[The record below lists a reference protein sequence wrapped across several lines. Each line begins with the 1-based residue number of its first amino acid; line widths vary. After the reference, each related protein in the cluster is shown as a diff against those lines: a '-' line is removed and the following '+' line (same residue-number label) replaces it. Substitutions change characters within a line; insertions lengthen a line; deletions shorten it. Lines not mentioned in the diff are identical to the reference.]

1 MEPFSTLPSDRAA
14 HAGRLPWPTPDEL
27 DPPRR
32 AVYDRIVGGPRG
44 DGAPAFALTDRHGR
58 LHGPFNALL
67 VAPEVG
73 DAVQALG
80 AALRYRTQ
88 LSDRCREL
96 AILAVAAAHDSD
108 FEWYAHTA
116 VGRRVGL
123 SEPVLAALRA
133 GRIPRDHLDGV
144 EVVALEV
151 THELIARRDLAEDAY
166 AAAVD
171 ALGLEQLAELIT
183 LVGYYQLLA
192 LVLEVWRTPLPTEA
206 STAAD
211 APSSPPGRSPGRE

>member
-44 DGAPAFALTDRHGR
+44 DGEPAFALTDGQGR

-67 VAPEVG
+67 VAPAVG

-88 LSDRCREL
+88 LPDRCREL

-108 FEWYAHTA
+108 FEWYAHAA

-123 SEPVLAALRA
+123 SEPVLAAVRA

-171 ALGLEQLAELIT
+171 TLGLEQLAELVT

-192 LVLEVWRTPLPTEA
+192 LVLEVWRTPLPAEA
-206 STAAD
+206 STAVD
-211 APSSPPGRSPGRE
+211 EQSPPGRSSGRE